1 MKQLTDL
8 AKRLPPNYVS
18 QKPGVNYEA
27 KYCSHG
33 DIQQMLLA
41 KLGPTP
47 QTIVQIIHS
56 SDLKQVQG
64 VILRMSF
71 NIDGETYD
79 IEEIGECER
88 PTDNNALNLKNAVS
102 DGVKRCCMRVSLGL
116 ELWTDNYQLDS
127 SLERR
132 GNHVTE

>member
-1 MKQLTDL
+1 MNQLNDL
-8 AKRLPPNYVS
+8 AKRLPPEYVS

-47 QTIVQIIHS
+47 QRIVEIIRDNAGQQI
-56 SDLKQVQG
+56 QG
-64 VILRMSF
+64 VILCMSF
-71 NIDGETYD
+71 NIDGIQVD

-88 PTDNNALNLKNAVS
+88 PTENNALNLKNAVS
-102 DGVKRCCMRVSLGL
+102 DGIKRCCMRVSLGL
-116 ELWTDNYQLDS
+116 ELWTDHYALDR
-127 SLERR
+127 SLEKRA
-132 GNHVTE
+132 NYAT